1 MITNINYKGKVS
13 SDIISKLNFPKGK
26 PSQVVDKSGKYTII
40 FFRSG
45 NCRIMGCKKPIE
57 KNELQHDIQNIR
69 MQSMSVVINLG
80 IRINLYRLSK
90 LTKCWF
96 EPELFPAL
104 RLNKYDPICVNV
116 FSTGKIVI
124 LGIKNLNYKVYV
136 DNIIYDLYHLI
147 NKCDFE

>member
-13 SDIISKLNFPKGK
+13 NDIISKMKFPVGK

-45 NCRIMGCKKPIE
+45 NCRIMGCKKPLEKYDLQYDIE
-57 KNELQHDIQNIR
+57 NIR
-69 MQSMSVVINLG
+69 MQSLSVVVNLG
-80 IRINLYRLSK
+80 ITINLYKLSK
-90 LTKCWF
+90 LTRCWF

-116 FSTGKIVI
+116 FASGKVVI
-124 LGIKNLNYKVYV
+124 LGLKNLNYKGYV
-136 DNIIYDLYHLI
+136 DNIISDLYNLI
-147 NKCDFE
+147 DKL